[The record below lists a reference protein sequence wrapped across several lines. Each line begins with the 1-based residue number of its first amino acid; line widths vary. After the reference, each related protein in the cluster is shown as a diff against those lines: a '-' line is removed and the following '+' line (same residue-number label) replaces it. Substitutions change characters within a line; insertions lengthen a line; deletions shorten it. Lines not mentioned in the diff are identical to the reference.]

1 MAGQIYTSG
10 LDVNAVH
17 EKIAELDRSL
27 AALKQAIPTSRR
39 NGRVLRGG
47 KEKLGKEITGRLLLL
62 TVLWQ
67 VLNVGLLTLLDMTTP
82 ASVFSHGNNYFELGI
97 VLMVACQLLHLLIM
111 VASTVK
117 LAKQLLHHTA
127 TSSFLFQSYLST
139 IVLYAG
145 IYTLLHRYQPDSWSG
160 AETGRALSSE
170 DYVVK
175 SFIIFLY
182 YSTTTITSTGY
193 GDVYPEAWYLY
204 LLVSSE
210 MLLGVLYQVCTS
222 CEQQPPVSLTL
233 DLNRPAFFLA
243 VSTCSSTE
251 RLIGKR
257 PEFFHVS
264 GGTGPAGR
272 CRCPVE
278 GQLVPSRSGGLMT
291 STKKKRA
298 RTQLCLRVA
307 LMLNI
312 K

>member
-210 MLLGVLYQVCTS
+210 MLLGVLYQAGIFSRGIDLLINRAIDRKETRVLS
-222 CEQQPPVSLTL
+222 RKWWHWPRRSVSMPSGRPTRAVEVRG
-233 DLNRPAFFLA
+233 LNDVDEEEESEDAALL
-243 VSTCSSTE
+243 E
-251 RLIGKR
+251 
-257 PEFFHVS
+257 S
-264 GGTGPAGR
+264 GADA
-272 CRCPVE
+272 E
-278 GQLVPSRSGGLMT
+278 H
-291 STKKKRA
+291 
-298 RTQLCLRVA
+298 
-307 LMLNI
+307 
-312 K
+312 